1 MGNNNQ
7 NVTLEPI
14 VIINNDNDAHLK
26 YKTPQQAILL
36 DRDGVIIEEQTNY
49 LRTEDSI
56 TFIPGV
62 LEAIKTVSDRKIPII
77 VITNQSAVG
86 RNIISLEQAIFLNK
100 VIMQQIEDSGGHID
114 AIYMCYHHPSDNCG
128 CRKPAPKMPLLAK
141 EQMNLDFANSY
152 FIGDTL
158 NDMKTARAA
167 GLKEVLVLTGHGAN
181 EYESLDGVNQ
191 KDYLVTNDLSQAIK
205 KIFS

>member
-1 MGNNNQ
+1 MANNNQ
-7 NVTLEPI
+7 NIELEPL
-14 VIINNDNDAHLK
+14 VIINNDAHPK
-26 YKTPQQAILL
+26 YKIPQPAILL
-36 DRDGVIIEEQTNY
+36 DRDGVIIEEQTDY

-56 TFIPGV
+56 KFLPGV
-62 LEAIKTVSDRKIPII
+62 LEAIKHTTERKIPII

-86 RNIISLEQAIFLNK
+86 RSIISLEQAIFLNR
-100 VIMQQIEDSGGHID
+100 VIMQQIEDFGGRID
-114 AIYMCYHHPSDNCG
+114 AVYMCYHHPSDNCD

-181 EYESLDGVNQ
+181 EYESLDEVNK
-191 KDYLVTNDLSQAIK
+191 KDYLVADDLPQAIK